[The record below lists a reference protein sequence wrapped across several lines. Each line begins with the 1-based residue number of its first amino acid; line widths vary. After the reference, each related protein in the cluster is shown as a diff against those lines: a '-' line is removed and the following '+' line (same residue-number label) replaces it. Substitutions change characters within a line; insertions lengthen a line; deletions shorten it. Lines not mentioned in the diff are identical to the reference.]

1 MKNGFKKVSAMALAV
16 AMILSMTAC
25 GGSKQAETTAAATK
39 AAETT
44 AAAKAEETKAAETEA
59 AKAADGEKLKLT
71 LCIGRKND
79 LSFQQSAYEGAMRV
93 QDELGDKYEVNV
105 VEMGD
110 DTTKWQAAFYDAAD
124 SGADI
129 IVGTGFQNKENFETI
144 PQEYPDTKFILF
156 DQDVDYSVG
165 DLENVMGVLFD
176 SNQSGFL
183 AGAVAAY
190 YTVSDNAA
198 NTDKTVGFVGG
209 VESTTINNFL
219 VGFAEGMHYVDPE
232 TKLLTAFVGDF
243 MDTAKAKDLANA
255 QISEGADIIFQVAG
269 GAGNGVIEAAAEK
282 DGVMAIGVDSD
293 QYKTLEG
300 TNLQSSVITSSLKRL
315 DNALFKIC
323 SDYAKDPAS
332 VAFGETAT
340 YGLEDDA
347 VGIVFN
353 DNLTKSIG
361 EENVAKV
368 EEILSKIQ
376 SGEIV
381 VSEAAKLSADEIA
394 AIVNNK

>member
-1 MKNGFKKVSAMALAV
+1 MKKTLKKAAALTLTAAMV
-16 AMILSMTAC
+16 ASMTAC
-25 GGSKQAETTAAATK
+25 GGGETKTT
-39 AAETT
+39 ETT
-44 AAAKAEETKAAETEA
+44 AAAKAEAAATTAAAAAES
-59 AKAADGEKLKLT
+59 GEKIKLT

-79 LSFQQSAYEGAMRV
+79 LSFQQSAYEGTVMV
-93 QDELGDKYEVNV
+93 QEQLGDKYEVNV

-124 SGADI
+124 AGADI

-144 PQEYPDTKFILF
+144 PLEYPDTKFILF
-156 DQDVDYSVG
+156 DQDVDYSIDG
-165 DLENVMGVLFD
+165 LDNVLSVLFD

-190 YTVSDNAA
+190 YTTSEKALNA
-198 NTDKTVGFVGG
+198 DKTIGFVGG
-209 VESTTINNFL
+209 MDGVSINDFL
-219 VGFAEGMHYVDPE
+219 VGYAEGARYVDE
-232 TKLLTAFVGDF
+232 EIKVLRAYVGDF
-243 MDTAKAKDLANA
+243 VDTAKAKDLTNA
-255 QISEGADIIFQVAG
+255 QVSEGADIVFQVAG

-293 QYKTLEG
+293 QYAVLEG

-323 SDYAKDPAS
+323 KDYANDAS
-332 VAFGETAT
+332 SVPFGSVAT
-340 YGLEDDA
+340 YGLPEDA

-353 DNLTKSIG
+353 DNLKASIG

-368 EEILSKIQ
+368 EELLTKIQ
-376 SGEIV
+376 SGEIT
-381 VSEAAKLSADEIA
+381 VSKASALTADEIN
-394 AIVNNK
+394 AIVNN

>member
-1 MKNGFKKVSAMALAV
+1 MKKSIRKAAAIALTAAMAV
-16 AMILSMTAC
+16 SMTAC
-25 GGSKQAETTAAATK
+25 GGGSDAPA
-39 AAETT
+39 
-44 AAAKAEETKAAETEA
+44 ETKAQDEA
-59 AKAADGEKLKLT
+59 ANPAPEKGEAENGGEAAAADGEKLKLT

-79 LSFQQSAYEGAMRV
+79 LSFQQSAYEGTVRIQEEM
-93 QDELGDKYEVNV
+93 GDRFEINV

-165 DLENVMGVLFD
+165 DLSNVLTVLFD

-190 YTVSDNAA
+190 YTTGENAA
-198 NTDKTVGFVGG
+198 NTDKTIGFVGG
-209 VESTTINNFL
+209 TESTTINNFM
-219 VGFAEGMHYVDPE
+219 VGYAEGAKYVDPE
-232 TKLLTAFVGDF
+232 IKILTAFVGDF
-243 MDTAKAKDLANA
+243 MDTAKAKDLTNA
-255 QISEGADIIFQVAG
+255 QISEGADIVFQVAG

-293 QYKTLEG
+293 QYLALEG
-300 TNLQSSVITSSLKRL
+300 SNLQPSVITSSLKRL

-323 SDYAKDPAS
+323 SDYVKDSSS
-332 VAFGETAT
+332 VPFGSTAT
-340 YGLEDDA
+340 FGLEDDA

-353 DNLTKSIG
+353 ENLTKSIG

-368 EEILSKIQ
+368 EEILAKIQ

-381 VSEAAKLSADEIA
+381 VSAAADLTADEIK
-394 AIVNNK
+394 AIVNE

>member
-1 MKNGFKKVSAMALAV
+1 MRKSIKKAAAILLTAAMAV
-16 AMILSMTAC
+16 SMTAC
-25 GGSKQAETTAAATK
+25 GGQA
-39 AAETT
+39 
-44 AAAKAEETKAAETEA
+44 AEETKAADGNDASAPAAGGET
-59 AKAADGEKLKLT
+59 KAAEAGSGEKLKLT

-93 QDELGDKYEVNV
+93 QEEMGDKFEVNV
-105 VEMGD
+105 VEMGE

-144 PQEYPDTKFILF
+144 PLDYPDTKFILF
-156 DQDVDYSVG
+156 DQDVDYNSG
-165 DLENVMGVLFD
+165 DLSNVLTVLFD

-183 AGAVAAY
+183 AGAVASY
-190 YTVSDNAA
+190 YTAGENAA
-198 NTDKTVGFVGG
+198 NTDKTIGFVGG
-209 VESTTINNFL
+209 TESTTVNNFL
-219 VGFAEGMHYVDPE
+219 VGYAEGAKYVDPE
-232 TKLLTAFVGDF
+232 TKILTAYVGDF

-255 QISEGADIIFQVAG
+255 QISEGADIVFQVAG

-293 QYKTLEG
+293 QYRTLEG
-300 TNLQSSVITSSLKRL
+300 SNLQGSVITSSLKLL

-323 SDYAKDPAS
+323 SDYVNDPAS
-332 VAFGETAT
+332 VPFGTTAT
-340 YGLEDDA
+340 YGLEDNA

-353 DNLTKSIG
+353 ENLTKSIG

-368 EEILSKIQ
+368 EELLGKIKA
-376 SGEIV
+376 GEIT
-381 VSEAAKLSADEIA
+381 VSDASELSADQIKEI
-394 AIVNNK
+394 VTK

>member
-1 MKNGFKKVSAMALAV
+1 MKKVLRKVSAVVLTAAMAV
-16 AMILSMTAC
+16 SMTAC
-25 GGSKQAETTAAATK
+25 GGDAAETTATAGTTAAAAETKADETK

-44 AAAKAEETKAAETEA
+44 AAETA
-59 AKAADGEKLKLT
+59 GEKLKLT

-79 LSFQQSAYEGAMRV
+79 LSFQQSAYEGTVRIQEEM
-93 QDELGDKYEVNV
+93 GDKFEINV

-124 SGADI
+124 AGADI

-156 DQDVDYSVG
+156 DQDVDYSIG
-165 DLENVMGVLFD
+165 DLDNVLTVLFD

-190 YTVSDNAA
+190 YTTGENAA
-198 NTDKTVGFVGG
+198 NADKTIGFVGG

-219 VGFAEGMHYVDPE
+219 VGYAEGARYVDPD
-232 TKLLTAFVGDF
+232 TKLLTAYVGDF

-255 QISEGADIIFQVAG
+255 QMSEGADIIFQVAG

-293 QYKTLEG
+293 QYQTLEG

-323 SDYAKDPAS
+323 SDYVNDPAS
-332 VAFGETAT
+332 VPFGTTAT
-340 YGLEDDA
+340 YGLEDEA

-353 DNLTKSIG
+353 ENLTASIG

-368 EEILSKIQ
+368 EEILAKIQ
-376 SGEIV
+376 KGEIV
-381 VSEAAKLSADEIA
+381 VSEAAELTADEIA
-394 AIVNNK
+394 EIVQK